1 MKENIWKC
9 FKLVSLLYVS
19 VLFAAKLMAL
29 IGVKCD
35 YPRTPTV
42 FCLQLNWHGEH
53 NAGNN
58 DAIRVSTI
66 LGHQQLDVIWL
77 ILDM

>member
-1 MKENIWKC
+1 MC
-9 FKLVSLLYVS
+9 FI
-19 VLFAAKLMAL
+19 LFAAKLMAL

-53 NAGNN
+53 DAGNN
-58 DAIRVSTI
+58 DAIRVSY
-66 LGHQQLDVIWL
+66 LHFRSHKCSNVASKLPSS
-77 ILDM
+77 

>member
-1 MKENIWKC
+1 VIGVGLKPENMYVYSTHI
-9 FKLVSLLYVS
+9 LLYFP

-29 IGVKCD
+29 ICVKCD

-53 NAGNN
+53 DAGNN
-58 DAIRVSTI
+58 DAIRVSI
-66 LGHQQLDVIWL
+66 RYQRL
-77 ILDM
+77 